1 MDATEYQLRKE
12 IAILMEK
19 IELISNHLQIM
30 FINED
35 SVDSIQLI
43 DLKSDED

>member
-12 IAILMEK
+12 IVILMEK